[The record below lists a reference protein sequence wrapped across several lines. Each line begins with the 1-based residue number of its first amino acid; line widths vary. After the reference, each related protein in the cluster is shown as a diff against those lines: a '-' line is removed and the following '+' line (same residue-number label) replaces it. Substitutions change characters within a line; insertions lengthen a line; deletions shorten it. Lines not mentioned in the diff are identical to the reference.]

1 MQSGYFETSQG
12 PIMKFLFVLLF
23 LLTTSIA
30 SAADSPVAPAAQT
43 FKGEVLEAKDAD
55 IYTYLRLKTKDGEIW
70 AAVNKSPVKVGS
82 EVTIS
87 NPMMMNNFESK
98 TLKKTF
104 DKIVFGTLGGPAS
117 VAVVGPANGLP
128 PGHPTTAA
136 SADTTD
142 VKVPKAQ
149 AADARTVAEV
159 VSKRAELKGKTVTVR
174 AKVVKF
180 NPGIMGKNWV
190 HLRDGSGSAKDET
203 HDVLVTTL
211 ESAQLGS
218 IVTARGVVRTD
229 IDLGSGYN
237 YKVLIEDAKFQK

>member
-1 MQSGYFETSQG
+1 
-12 PIMKFLFVLLF
+12 MKFLFALLF
-23 LLTTSIA
+23 LLTTGIA
-30 SAADSPVAPAAQT
+30 TAADSPVTSAQT
-43 FKGEVLEAKDAD
+43 FKGEVLEAKDVD

-104 DKIVFGTLGGPAS
+104 DKIVFGTLGGAAS
-117 VAVVGPANGLP
+117 VAAVGPANGLP
-128 PGHPTTAA
+128 PGHPATTSSGDMA
-136 SADTTD
+136 D

-149 AADARTVAEV
+149 GADARTVAEV
-159 VSKRAELKGKTVTVR
+159 VGKRSELKGKTVTVR

-203 HDVLVTTL
+203 HDVLVTTQ
-211 ESAQLGS
+211 ESVQLGS
-218 IVTARGVVRTD
+218 VVSARGVAAAEARA
-229 IDLGSGYN
+229 SN
-237 YKVLIEDAKFQK
+237 

>member
-1 MQSGYFETSQG
+1 
-12 PIMKFLFVLLF
+12 MKFFFALLL
-23 LLTTSIA
+23 LLTTSLA
-30 SAADSPVAPAAQT
+30 MAADSPVAPANQT
-43 FKGEVLEAKDAD
+43 FKGEVLEAKDVD

-98 TLKKTF
+98 SLKKTF
-104 DKIVFGTLGGPAS
+104 DKIVFGTLGGTTG
-117 VAVVGPANGLP
+117 VAAVGPASGLP
-128 PGHPTTAA
+128 PGHPSTAA
-136 SADTTD
+136 SGDAAD

-149 AADARTVAEV
+149 GADARTVAEV
-159 VSKRAELKGKTVTVR
+159 VGKRTELKGKTVTVR

-211 ESAQLGS
+211 ESVQLGS
-218 IVTARGVVRTD
+218 VVSARGVVRTD
-229 IDLGSGYN
+229 VDLGSGYN
-237 YKVLIEDAKFQK
+237 YKVLIEDARFQK